1 MTRIT
6 IGALVVGMA
15 FAAGCKSSSDR
26 QDVQSERETL
36 LQERQEL
43 SEVRT
48 EEQQK
53 LQEELGSAREDF
65 QQEQAELRQGT
76 QEEIA
81 GERQDVAEA
90 EQDLAETRQEYR
102 QQGAEETAPAEQGVG
117 GAGEAGMTYSGTI
130 ESKKADKL
138 TLKTPEGTQE
148 LLVTPDT
155 EFTHLGNDITIAD
168 IPEGSNVRASYEMKA
183 DKKVA
188 DRVEV
193 LMPKK

>member
-102 QQGAEETAPAEQGVG
+102 AEGVEEGVG

-155 EFTHLGNDITIAD
+155 EFTHMGNDITIAD